1 MSNQGFSNGRIY
13 VDMTGRMDTAIYQFE
28 AESLDQF
35 YKLERGIFVNTNA
48 AMQRVIDALNEQAV
62 AGYREI
68 YEVIL

>member
-13 VDMTGRMDTAIYQFE
+13 VDMTGRMDTVIYQFE

-35 YKLERGIFVNTNA
+35 YKLERGLFVNTDTA
-48 AMQRVIDALNEQAV
+48 TQRLIDTFNEQAV